1 MAAYDEKE
9 IEYPVMAGLAHF
21 TTRDASG
28 QKRYDRERLVAW
40 ARERFQVD
48 LDMEDLRNKQGGDIR
63 AHAD

>member
-1 MAAYDEKE
+1 
-9 IEYPVMAGLAHF
+9 MAGLYHF

-48 LDMEDLRNKQGGDIR
+48 LDLEDLRNKQRDEIR
-63 AHAD
+63 TLLIEKSRA

>member
-1 MAAYDEKE
+1 
-9 IEYPVMAGLAHF
+9 MAGLYHF

-48 LDMEDLRNKQGGDIR
+48 LDLEDLSNKQRDDIR
-63 AHAD
+63 AVLVEHSRRKRPRPI